1 MLHFLGESCPHGHE
15 AAEWVAHA
23 RMEYRRVPAKA
34 KRNAQATNQNSEG
47 QSEAAVPAEAPVKS
61 TISVGTQ
68 AEAAERAEV
77 VRRQLRE
84 ADYAYYAL
92 DNPTLSDAQYDD
104 LMRELR
110 AIEEAYPDLITAE
123 SPTQHVSGEAATGFK
138 KVRHRTPMLSLAN
151 SRTPEELLAWQLRAQ
166 RQLPNATF
174 AYVCEPKI
182 DGLSMN
188 LLYEKGKLTSA
199 LTRGDGTIGE
209 DVTANV
215 RSIADIPQQLRATDD
230 APIPDIIEIRGE
242 IYMRR
247 EDFERLNERLAEE
260 AERAGTTP
268 RLFANARNSAA
279 GSLRQKDWRITASRK
294 LSFLAYHIGTVAG
307 VPEPRTQWQIL
318 GWLRAWGFPV
328 TDLARHL
335 QTMEEVQQFVDDMA
349 AKRFTLPYEI
359 DGAVVKID
367 ERWQQQELGVVAR
380 DPRWAIAY
388 KFAPVEGNTK
398 LLDIIVQVG
407 RTGKLTPIAKLEPIQ
422 LGGVTV
428 SRAQLFNADEIQRK
442 DLRIG
447 DTVVV
452 QRHGD
457 VIPGIV
463 KALPELRTGAEQ
475 PWTFPTECPVCHTP
489 VLRPEGE
496 VDIYCVNADCPAQR
510 VERLIHFAA
519 VMDIRGLGEA
529 ITERLVSNGMV
540 RDVAD
545 LYQLT
550 PENILELPG
559 FQEKS
564 AANLIQAI
572 ETSKAQP
579 FQRVLYAIGIRYVGG
594 KAAETIAEGIR
605 SMDAL
610 LNAPEEQIAGL
621 MGIGMKIASSVCGWA
636 RVEANRQLVER
647 LRAAGLQLELPADG
661 DGTAT
666 TANRPFSGQTFLLTG
681 SLERLTRGQAEEAI
695 ASLGGKLAASVS
707 KSLSHLVVGAA
718 PGSKLAKAEKLGV
731 PIHDE
736 QWLVEQLESH
746 SAMPGERRRQS

>member
-1 MLHFLGESCPHGHE
+1 
-15 AAEWVAHA
+15 
-23 RMEYRRVPAKA
+23 MECRVPAN
-34 KRNAQATNQNSEG
+34 RETQQATDETIQQGRNES
-47 QSEAAVPAEAPVKS
+47 AVAE
-61 TISVGTQ
+61 TIEQQG
-68 AEAAERAEV
+68 ALAERAEEL
-77 VRRQLRE
+77 RRQIRE
-84 ADYAYYAL
+84 ADYNYYAL

-110 AIEEAYPDLITAE
+110 ALEEAHPELVTPD
-123 SPTQHVSGEAATGFK
+123 SPTQHVSGEAVSGFK

-151 SRTPEELLAWQLRAQ
+151 VRTPEELQAWQQRAQ
-166 RQLPNATF
+166 RLLPNAVF
-174 AYVCEPKI
+174 SYVCEPKI

-188 LLYEKGKLTSA
+188 LTYEKGRLVTA
-199 LTRGDGTIGE
+199 VTRGDGAIGE

-215 RSIADIPQQLRATDD
+215 RTIAEIPQQLRADRG
-230 APIPDIIEIRGE
+230 APIPEVIEIRGE

-260 AERAGTTP
+260 AEKSGNTP

-294 LSFLAYHIGTVAG
+294 LSFLAYHIGTITGA
-307 VPEPRTQWQIL
+307 PEPERQWQIL
-318 GWLRAWGFPV
+318 EWLRAWGFPV
-328 TDLARHL
+328 TDLARHVTTL
-335 QTMEEVQQFVDDMA
+335 EEVQQYVDNMA
-349 AKRFTLPYEI
+349 TQRFTVPYDI
-359 DGAVVKID
+359 DGVVIKID

-407 RTGKLTPIAKLEPIQ
+407 RTGKLTPIAILEPIQ

-442 DLRIG
+442 DLHIG

-463 KALPELRTGAEQ
+463 KALPELRPADAQ
-475 PWTFPTECPVCHTP
+475 PWVFPTECPVCHTQ
-489 VLRPEGE
+489 VFRPEGE
-496 VDIYCVNADCPAQR
+496 VDIYCANADCPAQR

-529 ITERLVSNGMV
+529 ITERLVSNDLV

-550 PENILELPG
+550 TENIMGLPG

-572 ETSKAQP
+572 EASKAQP
-579 FQRVLYAIGIRYVGG
+579 FQRVLYAIGIRYVGY
-594 KAAETIAEGIR
+594 KAAETLAEGFR

-647 LRAAGLQLELPADG
+647 LRAAGLQLELPEDG
-661 DGTAT
+661 ATAST
-666 TANRPFSGQTFLLTG
+666 NGPFSGQTFLLTG

-695 ASLGGKLAASVS
+695 ASLGGKIASSVS
-707 KSLSHLVVGAA
+707 KSLSHLIVGAA

-736 QWLVEQLESH
+736 QWLVEQLEANG
-746 SAMPGERRRQS
+746 AMPGERRRQA

>member
-1 MLHFLGESCPHGHE
+1 
-15 AAEWVAHA
+15 
-23 RMEYRRVPAKA
+23 MECCRVPANRETQA
-34 KRNAQATNQNSEG
+34 ADQNYQSQGEAATTQDARGDAAAQA
-47 QSEAAVPAEAPVKS
+47 AP
-61 TISVGTQ
+61 
-68 AEAAERAEV
+68 AERAEEL
-77 VRRQLRE
+77 RRQIRE

-92 DNPTLSDAQYDD
+92 DNPTLSDAQYDE

-110 AIEEAYPDLITAE
+110 ALEEAHPDLITPD
-123 SPTQHVSGEAATGFK
+123 SPTQHVSGEAASGFK

-151 SRTPEELLAWQLRAQ
+151 ARTPEELQAWQLRAQ

-199 LTRGDGTIGE
+199 VTRGDGTIGE

-215 RSIADIPQQLRATDD
+215 RHIPDIPQQLRVGNG
-230 APIPDIIEIRGE
+230 APIPEAIEIRGE

-260 AERAGTTP
+260 AERTSTTP

-294 LSFLAYHIGTVAG
+294 LSFLAYHIGLIAG
-307 VPEPRTQWQIL
+307 APEPARQWQIL
-318 GWLRAWGFPV
+318 EWLRAWGFPV
-328 TDLARHL
+328 TDLARHVETL
-335 QTMEEVQQFVDDMA
+335 EEVQQYVDDMA
-349 AKRFTLPYEI
+349 TRRFTLPYEI

-388 KFAPVEGNTK
+388 KFAPVEGNTR

-407 RTGKLTPIAKLEPIQ
+407 RTGKLTPIAILQPIQ
-422 LGGVTV
+422 LGGTTV
-428 SRAQLFNADEIQRK
+428 ERAQLFNADEIQRK

-463 KALPELRTGAEQ
+463 KSLPELRTGEEQ
-475 PWTFPTECPVCHTP
+475 PWTFPTECPVCHAPTF
-489 VLRPEGE
+489 RPQGE
-496 VDIYCVNADCPAQR
+496 VDIYCVNDDCPAQR

-529 ITERLVSNGMV
+529 ITERLVSNDLV

-550 PENILELPG
+550 PETILTLPG
-559 FQEKS
+559 FQDKS

-572 ETSKAQP
+572 AASKAQP
-579 FQRVLYAIGIRYVGG
+579 FQRVLYAIGIRYVGW
-594 KAAETIAEGIR
+594 KAAEILAEGFR

-610 LNAPEEQIAGL
+610 LNAPEEQIADL

-636 RVEANRQLVER
+636 RVEANRQLVGR
-647 LRAAGLQLELPADG
+647 LRAAGLQLEVSADG
-661 DGTAT
+661 AGDTSAT
-666 TANRPFSGQTFLLTG
+666 NGPFSGQTFLLTG
-681 SLERLTRGQAEEAI
+681 SLERLTRGQAEEALTR
-695 ASLGGKLAASVS
+695 LGGKIAASVS
-707 KSLSHLVVGAA
+707 KSLNHLVVGAA

-746 SAMPGERRRQS
+746 SAMPEERRRQS